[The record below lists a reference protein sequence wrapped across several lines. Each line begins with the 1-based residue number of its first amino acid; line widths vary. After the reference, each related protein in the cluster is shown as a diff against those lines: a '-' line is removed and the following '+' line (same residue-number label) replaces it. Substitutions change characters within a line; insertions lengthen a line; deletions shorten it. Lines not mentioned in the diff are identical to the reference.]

1 MATSVRKKV
10 SQSIEEHLEHGY
22 MWYVLVRKRCSE
34 TLENNSGLVQAKC
47 PQFSDEVATVLAA
60 IDSFPEV
67 PGKRLWH
74 CPSLIM
80 LETAKRRFA
89 WF

>member
-1 MATSVRKKV
+1 MATSVRKKGL
-10 SQSIEEHLEHGY
+10 SDHRRTFRAWI
-22 MWYVLVRKRCSE
+22 YVICFGQKKRCSE

-89 WF
+89 